1 MKAKNNYE
9 YQKRMNT
16 GRYGF
21 DVTPCMNKRC
31 KDEIV
36 SGLGRRLYSLQQK
49 AFSPGVHCPGA
60 LFVHNAK
67 ADIWQ
72 RILTAG

>member
-1 MKAKNNYE
+1 MD
-9 YQKRMNT
+9 T

-36 SGLGRRLYSLQQK
+36 SGLCRRLYSQQQK
-49 AFSPGVHCPGA
+49 AFSPGGTVPEHY
-60 LFVHNAK
+60 LFITEKLIYGN
-67 ADIWQ
+67 
-72 RILTAG
+72 GF